1 MRPLLAATM
10 IASSA
15 FAGLAFAVARSPRE
29 GVVGLLVTVSCA
41 AVLKL
46 ADRH

>member
-1 MRPLLAATM
+1 MRAALAAVM

-29 GVVGLLVTVSCA
+29 GVVGVLA
-41 AVLKL
+41 AVTCGAVWKL
-46 ADRH
+46 ADRR